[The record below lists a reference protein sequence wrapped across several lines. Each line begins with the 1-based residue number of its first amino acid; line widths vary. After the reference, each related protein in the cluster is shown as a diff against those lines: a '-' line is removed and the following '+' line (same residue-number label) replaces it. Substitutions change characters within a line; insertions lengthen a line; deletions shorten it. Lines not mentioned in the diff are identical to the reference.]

1 MPITIPTISDQK
13 YKDILQEARTRI
25 PVHTPEWTNHN
36 ESDPGITLLELFA
49 FMTENLLYRANLIP
63 KRNRLKFLS
72 LLGIP
77 LKPASPAEGLVEIK
91 NERGLFQTVTLSN
104 GVEVRAGEVPFITT
118 MGLDVLPI
126 EGRVYVKR
134 RLEPQPEDVKTYY
147 RELYAS
153 FKGPSATEFEL
164 YQSTLVQGGVEPIEL
179 SGTVDQSLWIALLLR
194 ENDKP
199 SGSPQN
205 FEPLKQGVRQKIAG
219 KTLNI
224 GMVPSLN
231 DDRLRLLPGQAGSG
245 DVRHLLT
252 FEMPKPG
259 ALATDRVP
267 TYVAI
272 ESRAETDVLL
282 YPGIVQVTLPGE
294 SSLTT
299 WTDLDPLEA
308 GVDGFPPALD
318 DTALNNRLVTWIRI
332 KPSTAVQAS
341 FEWVGINAVPV
352 RQRTHIAGEL
362 LQEGT
367 GEPDQVRILSKRPV
381 IPESVTV
388 MVTRSGE
395 PRRQEQWT
403 LIDDLMNAGPEVP
416 TVDPR
421 VPPGVRT
428 VINPRVNV
436 CVLNPESGELRFGD
450 GTHGARLPFG
460 AIIRVEYDTTV
471 GREGNVNEGAINTS
485 PALPP
490 GLKANNPVRTWGG
503 AEAETVAEGE
513 KQITR
518 FLQHRDRMVTA
529 EDFATLVRRTP
540 GVDINR
546 VEVLPAFNPDLQP
559 NEPGD
564 APGAVTLMVVPQYDP
579 VQPDA
584 PVPDR
589 LFLDAICRYIHPRR
603 LVTTDVFLRGPV
615 YKDLWVSIGLDVR
628 AGESVAT
635 VREAVKRSVAL
646 YLSPMASESR
656 SSEEEEA
663 LGRVRELTGGRGWPL
678 RKAVV
683 RLEIVT
689 VASRV
694 PGVLLVNEVLVAGA
708 DGVTVEQSP
717 MRGLELPRV
726 RVIVAVG
733 PATPID
739 EILGIGSGQSTT
751 PSPPSF
757 VPIPVIPE
765 ECR

>member
-1 MPITIPTISDQK
+1 MPLTIPTISDQK
-13 YKDILQEARTRI
+13 YRDILQEARTRI

-77 LKPASPAEGLVEIK
+77 LKPASPAEGLVEIR
-91 NERGLFQTVTLSN
+91 NERGPFQTVTLSN
-104 GVEVRAGEVPFITT
+104 GVEMRAGEVPFVTT

-126 EGRVYVKR
+126 EGHVYAKQ
-134 RLEPQPEDVKTYY
+134 RLGTQPEDVKTYY

-153 FKGPSATEFEL
+153 FKGSPASEFDL
-164 YQSTLVQGGVEPIEL
+164 YQTTLVQGGVDPIDVA
-179 SGTVDQSLWIALLLR
+179 GTVDQSLWIALLLR

-205 FEPLKQGVRQKIAG
+205 VEPLKQAVRQQLAG

-224 GMVPSLN
+224 GVVPSVKE
-231 DDRLRLLPGQAGSG
+231 DRRRLLPGQAGG
-245 DVRHLLT
+245 EDARHLLT

-259 ALATDRVP
+259 LLATDRVP

-272 ESRAETDVLL
+272 ESRADTDVFL

-299 WTDLDPLEA
+299 WTELDPLEA
-308 GVDGFPPALD
+308 GVGDFPPALD
-318 DTALNNRLVTWIRI
+318 DTTLNNRLVTWIRL

-341 FEWVGINAVPV
+341 FEWVGINTVPV

-367 GEPDQVRILSKRPV
+367 GEPDQVRILSQRPV
-381 IPESVTV
+381 IPESVIVT
-388 MVTRSGE
+388 VTRAGE
-395 PRRQEQWT
+395 SRKQERWT

-416 TVDPR
+416 TVDSR
-421 VPPGVRT
+421 IPPGVKT
-428 VINPRVNV
+428 KLNPRVNV
-436 CVLNPESGELRFGD
+436 CLLNPESGELRFGD
-450 GTHGARLPFG
+450 GTHGARLPLG
-460 AIIRVEYDTTV
+460 AIVRVEYDTSV

-490 GLKANNPVRTWGG
+490 GLKVSNPVRTWGG

-513 KQITR
+513 KHITR
-518 FLQHRDRMVTA
+518 YLQHRDRMVTA
-529 EDFATLVRRTP
+529 EDFITIVRRTP

-564 APGAVTLMVVPQYDP
+564 APGAVTLMVIPQYDR

-603 LVTTDVFLRGPV
+603 LLTTDLFLRGPV
-615 YKDLWVSIGLDVR
+615 YRDLWVSIGLDVR
-628 AGESVAT
+628 AGESAAT
-635 VREAVKRSVAL
+635 VREAVKRAVAL
-646 YLSPMASESR
+646 YLSPMASESL
-656 SSEEEEA
+656 SPEEEEA

-683 RLEIVT
+683 RLEMVT

-708 DGVTVEQSP
+708 DGVLVEQRP
-717 MRGLELPRV
+717 MTGLELPRV
-726 RVIVAVG
+726 RVIVTVG
-733 PATPID
+733 PATPMA
-739 EILGIGSGQSTT
+739 EILGIGSGPP

-757 VPIPVIPE
+757 VPIPAIPE